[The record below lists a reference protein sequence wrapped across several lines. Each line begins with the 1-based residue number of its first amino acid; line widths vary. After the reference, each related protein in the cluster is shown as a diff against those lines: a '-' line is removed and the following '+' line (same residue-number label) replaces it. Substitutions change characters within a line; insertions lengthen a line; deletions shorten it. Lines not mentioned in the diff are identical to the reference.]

1 MSDWKATTRSIR
13 MGSQI
18 SEIPNKLESSERLV
32 ILERYSYLFKS
43 TQRAKTH
50 DGPDAL
56 SDLQNRNKN
65 LQRRDV

>member
-43 TQRAKTH
+43 TQRAKTN